1 MASDTD
7 TKRLRRARVS
17 LLRSTAWL
25 RRSFTSRLAWTII
38 GVNLASLLV
47 LLGGMVAITENRRGL
62 VDAKVDSLTAQAE
75 IIANVITETS
85 VTGVT
90 PGPRMDAEGARE
102 VLRRLSQLYVPDET
116 RALLYEPGPRRIAD
130 SDLILGEV
138 EESILAPL
146 GTPERADRSHLRRFE
161 DWLGSLFLNRE
172 TRARLD
178 RDLIEEVKEAFETGE
193 PQTGLRRG
201 PDGERI
207 VSVTIPIKLIEA
219 VVGTVTY
226 ESYDFD
232 QLIAAERRAIL
243 PFAITAFV
251 AIMTGAL
258 WLTGSIARP
267 VRRLA
272 DAARAVR
279 LAGGRRV
286 PLPDMSKRRD
296 EIGDMGRAF
305 NAMTD
310 ALYDRL
316 DAIES
321 FAADVSHEIKNPLT
335 SIRSATEIL
344 PLAKDDEKRAKLIGV
359 IQHDVKRLDRLITD
373 ISNASRLDA
382 ELAREDLAVIDMD
395 RLLAGIVSIYMNPDG
410 SSRSESKPGVKVKL
424 LARDLDLH
432 IRGHEGPLS
441 RVFINLV
448 ENAITF
454 SPEGGLVQVTLRR
467 RGQHHGWIRVEVLDE
482 GPGIP
487 TENLET
493 IFERF
498 YTQRPSG
505 AAFGSHSGLGLAI
518 ARQIVTAHGGH
529 IHASNRSDRTGAR
542 FTVDLPAVTLTD

>member
-1 MASDTD
+1 MASDTA
-7 TKRLRRARVS
+7 TKRPEGFRRRV
-17 LLRSTAWL
+17 TGFGVWL
-25 RRSFTSRLAWTII
+25 RRTFTSRLAWTII
-38 GVNLASLLV
+38 GVNLATLAVLLV
-47 LLGGMVAITENRRGL
+47 GMWALTENRRGL

-75 IIANVITETS
+75 IIANIITETS
-85 VTGVT
+85 VSGDA
-90 PGPRMDAEGARE
+90 PGPRMDPDGARE

-116 RALLYEPGPRRIAD
+116 RALLYAPGPRRIAD
-130 SDLILGEV
+130 SDLIAGAV
-138 EESILAPL
+138 EQSELPAPGDAASRGPGL
-146 GTPERADRSHLRRFE
+146 WRQIE
-161 DWLGSLFLNRE
+161 DGFGRLFLDAEDRD
-172 TRARLD
+172 RLD
-178 RDLIEEVKEAFETGE
+178 RDLVEEVKAAFVTGE
-193 PQTGLRRG
+193 PQAGLRRG

-207 VSVTIPIKLIEA
+207 VSVTIPIQLIQA

-232 QLIAAERRAIL
+232 ELIAAERAAIL
-243 PFAITAFV
+243 PYALTAV
-251 AIMTGAL
+251 IAIMTGAL

-286 PLPDMSKRRD
+286 PLPDMSRRLD

-305 NAMTD
+305 TAMTD

-335 SIRSATEIL
+335 SIRSAAEIL
-344 PLAKDDEKRAKLIGV
+344 PLAKDEVLRDKLIAV

-382 ELAREDLAVIDMD
+382 ELAREDLSVIDLG
-395 RLLAGIVSIYMNPDG
+395 RLLGDISSIEMGGGEDG
-410 SSRSESKPGVKVKL
+410 ERPRIELVTHG
-424 LARDLDLH
+424 ADLK

-441 RVFINLV
+441 RVFINLI
-448 ENAITF
+448 ENAVTF
-454 SPEGGLVQVTLRR
+454 SPPGGVVTVSVRR
-467 RGQHHGWIRVEVLDE
+467 VGSTHGRIIVEVRDE
-482 GPGIP
+482 GPGVP
-487 TENLET
+487 PDNLET

-498 YTQRPSG
+498 YTQRPEG

-518 ARQIVTAHGGH
+518 ARQIITAHGGR
-529 IHASNRSDRTGAR
+529 ITAANRSDRTGAC
-542 FTVDLPAVTLTD
+542 FTVDLPARSRDV

>member
-1 MASDTD
+1 MASDTA
-7 TKRLRRARVS
+7 TKRPDRLRPALTGFAV
-17 LLRSTAWL
+17 WL
-25 RRSFTSRLAWTII
+25 RRTFTSRLAWTII
-38 GVNLASLLV
+38 GVNLAALAV
-47 LLGGMVAITENRRGL
+47 LLAGMWTLTENRRGL

-75 IIANVITETS
+75 IIANIITETS
-85 VTGVT
+85 VSGDP
-90 PGPRMDAEGARE
+90 PGPRMDSEGARE

-130 SDLILGEV
+130 SDLIAGAV
-138 EESILAPL
+138 EQSDLPAPGQAVPQGPGL
-146 GTPERADRSHLRRFE
+146 WRQIEDAVGAIFLRPEE
-161 DWLGSLFLNRE
+161 
-172 TRARLD
+172 RARLD
-178 RDLIEEVKEAFETGE
+178 RDLIEEVEAAFRTGE
-193 PQTGLRRG
+193 PQAGLRRG

-207 VSVTIPIKLIEA
+207 VSVTIPIQLIQA

-232 QLIAAERRAIL
+232 ELIAAEREAIL
-243 PFAITAFV
+243 PYALTASI

-286 PLPDMSKRRD
+286 PMPDMSKRRD

-305 NAMTD
+305 IAMTD

-335 SIRSATEIL
+335 SIRSAAEIL
-344 PLAKDDEKRAKLIGV
+344 PMAKDEARRDKLIAV

-382 ELAREDLAVIDMD
+382 ELARDDLTEIDLG
-395 RLLAGIVSIYMNPDG
+395 RLLADIASIGMGGAGEPDAQRPQVRVHAHG
-410 SSRSESKPGVKVKL
+410 SDLKVY
-424 LARDLDLH
+424 
-432 IRGHEGPLS
+432 GHEGPLS
-441 RVFINLV
+441 RVFINLI
-448 ENAITF
+448 ENAVTF
-454 SPEGGLVQVTLRR
+454 SAPGGVVGVDVRR
-467 RGQHHGWIRVEVLDE
+467 TGGPQGRIIVAVSDE

-487 TENLET
+487 PENLET
-493 IFERF
+493 IFQRF
-498 YTQRPSG
+498 YTQRPQG
-505 AAFGSHSGLGLAI
+505 AAFGAHSGLGLAI
-518 ARQIVTAHGGH
+518 ARQIVTAHGGR
-529 IHASNRSDRTGAR
+529 ISAANRTDRSGAR
-542 FTVDLPAVTLTD
+542 FTVDLPAQSRAA

>member
-7 TKRLRRARVS
+7 TKKPRTATARWIDFVAWVRR
-17 LLRSTAWL
+17 T
-25 RRSFTSRLAWTII
+25 FTSRLAWTIM
-38 GVNLASLLV
+38 GVNLAALAV
-47 LLGGMVAITENRRGL
+47 LLAGMVAITENRRGL

-85 VTGVT
+85 VSGDA
-90 PGPRMDAEGARE
+90 PGPRMDSEGARE

-130 SDLILGEV
+130 SDLIAGAV
-138 EESILAPL
+138 EESVLAPL
-146 GTPERADRSHLRRFE
+146 GEDTDDEQGLWRRWEDWIGGLFLSPEERARQ
-161 DWLGSLFLNRE
+161 
-172 TRARLD
+172 D
-178 RDLIEEVKEAFETGE
+178 RDLIEEVKATFETGE
-193 PQTGLRRG
+193 AQTGLRRG
-201 PDGERI
+201 SDGERI

-232 QLIAAERRAIL
+232 ELIAAERQAIL
-243 PFAITAFV
+243 PFALTAFV

-272 DAARAVR
+272 DAAREVR

-305 NAMTD
+305 TAMTD

-335 SIRSATEIL
+335 SIRSAAEIL
-344 PLAKDDEKRAKLIGV
+344 PLAKDDEKRAKLVAV

-382 ELAREDLAVIDMD
+382 ELAREDLAPIDMV
-395 RLLAGIVSIYMNPDG
+395 RLLGDIVSIHTPPDG
-410 SSRSESKPGVKVKL
+410 DTRAPRVTLDPRG
-424 LARDLDLH
+424 LDLKVT
-432 IRGHEGPLS
+432 GHEGPLS

-454 SPEGGLVQVTLRR
+454 SPEGGRVQVTVQR
-467 RGQHHGWIRVEVLDE
+467 RGQPHGHIRVEVTDE

-493 IFERF
+493 IFQRF
-498 YTQRPSG
+498 YTERPTG

-529 IHASNRSDRTGAR
+529 IRASNRSDRTGAR
-542 FTVDLPAVTLTD
+542 FTVDLPSTTRSS

>member
-7 TKRLRRARVS
+7 TKKPDQALGGVLRFG
-17 LLRSTAWL
+17 AWV
-25 RRSFTSRLAWTII
+25 RRTFTSRLAWTII
-38 GVNLASLLV
+38 SVNLIALFV
-47 LLGGMVAITENRRGL
+47 LLGGMVTITENRRGL

-85 VTGVT
+85 VSGSA
-90 PGPRMDAEGARE
+90 PGPRMDSEGARE

-130 SDLILGEV
+130 SDLIAGAVQESLLAPPGEV
-138 EESILAPL
+138 QAQTRGPVR
-146 GTPERADRSHLRRFE
+146 GFQ
-161 DWLGSLFLNRE
+161 DWLGSLFLSAEERKRQE
-172 TRARLD
+172 
-178 RDLIEEVKEAFETGE
+178 RDLLEEVRVTFESG
-193 PQTGLRRG
+193 QAQAGLRRG

-232 QLIAAERRAIL
+232 ELIDAERQAIL
-243 PFAITAFV
+243 PFAITAFI

-272 DAARAVR
+272 DAAREVR

-286 PLPDMSKRRD
+286 PLPDMTKRRD
-296 EIGDMGRAF
+296 EIGEMGRAF
-305 NAMTD
+305 TAMTD

-335 SIRSATEIL
+335 SIRSAAEIL

-382 ELAREDLAVIDMD
+382 ELAREDLAPINMA
-395 RLLAGIVSIYMNPDG
+395 RLLGDIVSIHTPPEEDA
-410 SSRSESKPGVKVKL
+410 KAPKVVL
-424 LARDLDLH
+424 DTRGGDLQVT
-432 IRGHEGPLS
+432 GHEGPLS

-448 ENAITF
+448 ENAVTF
-454 SPEGGLVQVTLRR
+454 SPEAGTVKVSVHR
-467 RGQHHGWIRVEVLDE
+467 RGQPHGQIRIEVTDE

-487 TENLET
+487 TDNLET

-518 ARQIVTAHGGH
+518 ARQIVTAHGGR
-529 IHASNRSDRTGAR
+529 IRASNRSDRSGAR
-542 FTVDLPAVTLTD
+542 FTVDLPASIRPG